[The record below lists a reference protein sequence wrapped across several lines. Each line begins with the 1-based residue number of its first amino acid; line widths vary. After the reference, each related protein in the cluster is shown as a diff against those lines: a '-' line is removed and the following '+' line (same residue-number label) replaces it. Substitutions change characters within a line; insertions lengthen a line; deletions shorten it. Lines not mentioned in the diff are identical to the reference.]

1 MAFAKSNAAHAGS
14 PTLPLHGIRVVEIGN
29 YIAGPG
35 AAMTLGDLGAEVVKI
50 EALEGDMA
58 RHAGHYG
65 NAMLRSFNRSKKS
78 VAIDLRTP
86 DGLQA
91 AARLIAASDVVI
103 QNLRPGA
110 ADRLGLG
117 PKAMRQENPSL
128 IYCSITGFPAE
139 SPSSTRAGYDIAA
152 QAESGLM
159 SLTGEP
165 NGAPQKVGAPIVD
178 TATAQLAAQAV
189 LAALLRK
196 ERFGGGETIEISLLE
211 VALHLQL
218 PTWSDY
224 LVRDV
229 QPFRTGEGQPLN
241 APAAD
246 LMQTADG
253 QIVVS
258 AYIESHWQRLCR
270 VLGMPK
276 LADDPRFC
284 RNELRVANRPAM
296 KEALSIAFQKL
307 TTDEAIRLLAENNIV
322 AGAVRNYSEVLASP
336 DFSKSRMLIDVE
348 SSEREAGYR
357 SFGLPY
363 DMLEAGRPRTSAPPE
378 VGADTRSMLTMVGYG
393 DAEIE
398 SMTRNRIVKLALPES
413 EVTEEVR

>member
-1 MAFAKSNAAHAGS
+1 MTLANISAAHGS
-14 PTLPLHGIRVVEIGN
+14 GSTLPLHGIRVVEIGN

-50 EALEGDMA
+50 EAMEGDMA

-78 VAIDLRTP
+78 VAIDLRTR

-91 AARLIAASDVVI
+91 AVRLIASSDVVI

-117 PKAMRQENPSL
+117 AKALRKENPSL

-139 SPSSTRAGYDIAA
+139 SPSNARAGYDIAA

-159 SLTGEP
+159 SLTGDP
-165 NGAPQKVGAPIVD
+165 NGSPQKVGAPIVD

-196 ERFGGGETIEISLLE
+196 ERFGGGETIDISLLE

-224 LVRDV
+224 LVRGV

-270 VLGMPK
+270 VLGMPE

-284 RNELRVANRPAM
+284 RNELRVANRSAM
-296 KEALSIAFQKL
+296 KQALSTAFQRL
-307 TTDEAIRLLAENNIV
+307 TTDEAINLLADNNIV
-322 AGAVRNYSEVLASP
+322 AGAVRSYSEVLAGP
-336 DFSKSRMLIDVE
+336 DFSKSRMLIDVDSNE
-348 SSEREAGYR
+348 QEAGYQ

-363 DMLEAGRPRTSAPPE
+363 DMLEAGRSRTVAPPE
-378 VGADTRSMLTMVGYG
+378 VGADTRSMLAMVGYG
-393 DAEIE
+393 EAEIE
-398 SMTRNRIVKLALPES
+398 SLARNHIVKIAMPETPVMQ
-413 EVTEEVR
+413 ET